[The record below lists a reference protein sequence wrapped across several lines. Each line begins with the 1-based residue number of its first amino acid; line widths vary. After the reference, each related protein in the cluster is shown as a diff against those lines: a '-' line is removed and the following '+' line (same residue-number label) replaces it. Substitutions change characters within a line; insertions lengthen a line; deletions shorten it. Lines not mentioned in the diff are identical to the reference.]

1 MITADISVII
11 PSYNGQEFIAE
22 AIQSINKQ
30 TYPVKEIIIVD
41 DESTDATEKIVLKQA
56 GNIRFI
62 KQKHTGMPAYGRNRG
77 VIAALGE
84 YIAFLDQ
91 DDWWPKNKLAI
102 QINNFMNMPGLHI
115 DVGFTKTV
123 NSPEMKMN
131 DSYLLSENDRH
142 FLLSSM
148 LIRKTVFDQV
158 GLFDETMQ
166 YYGSDLDWVFRA
178 KENKLFFNIHKEVTL
193 YYRWHDNNHSKNIEM
208 SKKAR
213 IEVMKK
219 SLLRRKVAN
228 SNVFKATSEF
238 KTSSNKNP

>member
-1 MITADISVII
+1 MIPSEISVII
-11 PSYNGQEFIAE
+11 ASYNGQEFIAE
-22 AIQSINKQ
+22 AIESINMQ
-30 TYPVKEIIIVD
+30 TYPVKEIIVVD
-41 DESTDATEKIVLKQA
+41 DESTDATEKIVLKQP

-62 KQKHTGMPAYGRNRG
+62 KQEHTGMPAFGRNRG
-77 VIAALGE
+77 VNAALGE
-84 YIAFLDQ
+84 YITFLDQ
-91 DDWWPKNKLAI
+91 DDWWPENKLAI
-102 QINNFMNMPGLHI
+102 HINNFMKMPGLQI

-123 NSPEMKMN
+123 NSPEIIMN
-131 DSYLLSENDRH
+131 DSSLLNENDRQ

-148 LIRKTVFDQV
+148 LIRKTVFNQV

-178 KENKLFFNIHKEVTL
+178 KESKLFFNIHKEVTL

-219 SLLRRKVAN
+219 SLLRRKVAD
-228 SNVFKATSEF
+228 SKGFKATSEF
-238 KTSSNKNP
+238 KTNS

>member
-1 MITADISVII
+1 MRTTDISVII
-11 PSYNGQEFIAE
+11 ASYNGQEFIAE
-22 AIQSINKQ
+22 AIESINDQ
-30 TYPVKEIIIVD
+30 TYPVKEIIVVD
-41 DESTDATEKIVLKQA
+41 DGSTDKTEEIVKKQP

-62 KQKHTGMPAYGRNRG
+62 KQKHTGMPAFGRNRG
-77 VIAALGE
+77 VNAAIGE

-102 QINNFMNMPGLHI
+102 QINNFMKMPGLQI

-123 NSPEMKMN
+123 NSPEMIIN
-131 DSYLLSENDRH
+131 DSYLLNENERQ
-142 FLLSSM
+142 FLLSCM

-178 KENKLFFNIHKEVTL
+178 KESKMFFNIHKEETL

-219 SLLRRKVAN
+219 SLLRRKVAD
-228 SNVFKATSEF
+228 SKGFKATSEF
-238 KTSSNKNP
+238 KTNS